1 MPFLNFESRHFT
13 ESEEA
18 DITSALQTLQTLL
31 SGKLATLTPEERQQ
45 YGSINEQNKLIVN
58 KVKDYR
64 NSQPALS
71 SPEVDWEEFG
81 KDYNSRSFLQTISE
95 QLTELTRGLD
105 NAKILHD
112 WDNYQASL
120 IDYQY
125 TGYRNDSGSPGFH
138 TKYEEI
144 KQFFPRS
151 GSGSSGM
158 EGEQS
163 PNV

>member
-1 MPFLNFESRHFT
+1 MPFLNFESRHF
-13 ESEEA
+13 SEAEETA
-18 DITSALQTLQTLL
+18 INDLIQQLQGAL

-64 NSQPALS
+64 DSSPQLS
-71 SPEVDWEEFG
+71 SPEVDWEEFD
-81 KDYNSRSFLQTISE
+81 KDYASRGFIQSVFDRLE
-95 QLTELTRGLD
+95 ELGRGVD

-125 TGYRNDSGSPGFH
+125 TVYRDDSGSPGFH
-138 TKYEEI
+138 TKRNEI
-144 KQFFPRS
+144 RQFFPH
-151 GSGSSGM
+151 SSGGNGDTEEEQT
-158 EGEQS
+158 EG
-163 PNV
+163 